1 MNLISIELLY
11 EREHFLLLKC
21 AEFTPLM
28 ITNIRNRH
36 SSMNVRMVFSFSL
49 FLSLFIN
56 KYMICNYVIYDIN
69 IEKL

>member
-11 EREHFLLLKC
+11 ERGQFLLLNC

-28 ITNIRNRH
+28 ITNIRNQH
-36 SSMNVRMVFSFSL
+36 SSMNVRMVFSPSL
-49 FLSLFIN
+49 SLSLFIYN
-56 KYMICNYVIYDIN
+56 YMIYNYVIYGIN